1 MLQKNYGSM
10 KKLKKKTESS
20 QDKWKWKYNNP
31 NSVGWRKKSS
41 SKREVYAIMGL
52 PRKIRKKLNKQATQL
67 LKGI

>member
-52 PRKIRKKLNKQATQL
+52 PRKIRKKLNKQPTQL
-67 LKGI
+67 LKEI